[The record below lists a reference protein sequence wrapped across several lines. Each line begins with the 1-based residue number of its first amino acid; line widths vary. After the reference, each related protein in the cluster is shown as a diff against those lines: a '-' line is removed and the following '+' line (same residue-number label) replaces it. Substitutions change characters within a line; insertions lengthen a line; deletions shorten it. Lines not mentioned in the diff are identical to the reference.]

1 MTWPKACCSK
11 VLSALSKTLFYSFSS
26 SSYLCFFSMPHC
38 SITGVRIL
46 YRIKCLRCIRT
57 NLWPRPSFLRSN
69 LLRRCIEKGLS
80 VLGGTVSSTAT
91 GSESGCAPVISPA
104 SRVQYAIETIQ
115 STDRA
120 VLFIHLPFDLF
131 SIAYFG
137 IIPDYTIELPNIL
150 LMLGLWVLAE
160 YPRFT
165 RR

>member
-1 MTWPKACCSK
+1 M
-11 VLSALSKTLFYSFSS
+11 
-26 SSYLCFFSMPHC
+26 
-38 SITGVRIL
+38 
-46 YRIKCLRCIRT
+46 RT
-57 NLWPRPSFLRSN
+57 NLWPGPFFLRSN

-80 VLGGTVSSTAT
+80 TLGGTFCATAT
-91 GSESGCAPVISPA
+91 GSESGRTPAISPA
-104 SRVQYAIETIQ
+104 SRVPHTIEIIQ

-120 VLFIHLPFDLF
+120 VLFIHLPFDLI

-160 YPRFT
+160 YLRFT